1 MLLPDFIGARKKKMN
16 ETENKAE
23 TFADLINGE
32 KPVLVDFTAEWCG
45 PCKMMK
51 PVLEELH
58 EKMGNEIRIIK
69 VDIDRSPQASA
80 FYNVNSV
87 PTLILFQKGN
97 ILWRQSGVIP
107 ATPLQK
113 IINQFISPNNAT

>member
-1 MLLPDFIGARKKKMN
+1 MN
-16 ETENKAE
+16 GTSNKTE
-23 TFADLINGE
+23 TFGSIISGN
-32 KPVLVDFTAEWCG
+32 KPVLVDFTATWCG

-51 PVLEELH
+51 PVLDELH
-58 EKMGNEIRIIK
+58 QKMGDEIRIIK
-69 VDIDRSPQASA
+69 VDIDQSPQASA

-107 ATPLQK
+107 AVSLQK
-113 IINQFISPNNAT
+113 IINQFISR

>member
-1 MLLPDFIGARKKKMN
+1 M
-16 ETENKAE
+16 ETENKTE
-23 TFADLINGE
+23 TFTDIIKGE

-51 PVLEELH
+51 PVLQELH
-58 EKMGNEIRIIK
+58 EKMGNDIRIIK

-107 ATPLQK
+107 TPSLQK
-113 IINQFISPNNAT
+113 IINQFISK

>member
-1 MLLPDFIGARKKKMN
+1 MN
-16 ETENKAE
+16 ETANKTE
-23 TFADLINGE
+23 TFGSIINGD
-32 KPVLVDFTAEWCG
+32 KPVLVDFTATWCG

-51 PVLEELH
+51 PVLDELH
-58 EKMGNEIRIIK
+58 QKMGDDVRIIK
-69 VDIDRSPQASA
+69 VDIDQSPQAAA

-107 ATPLQK
+107 AVSLQK
-113 IINQFISPNNAT
+113 IINQFIST

>member
-1 MLLPDFIGARKKKMN
+1 M
-16 ETENKAE
+16 
-23 TFADLINGE
+23 TFQEVIHSG

-58 EKMGNEIRIIK
+58 QKMGDDVRIIK
-69 VDIDRSPQASA
+69 IDIDQSPQAST

-107 ATPLQK
+107 APSLQK
-113 IINQFISPNNAT
+113 IINQFISK